1 MSDPKTT
8 STSTNENIK
17 FYSTHAFLQ
26 KKLSENNGCL
36 TKSDFKE
43 LQLMLY
49 QYNALSPIVVYK
61 KL

>member
-26 KKLSENNGCL
+26 KKLSENSGCL
-36 TKSDFKE
+36 TNSDF
-43 LQLMLY
+43 
-49 QYNALSPIVVYK
+49 
-61 KL
+61 